1 MKRPKRG
8 GRALALVGAAAA
20 AACMYCLA
28 MLEAAR
34 RASSPSSPSPAQ
46 ALLAVAPPRLTAA
59 AVAAAAALALRQ
71 SPTAP
76 LRPAYCPEGSQ
87 WASVIIVTAET
98 RSLPANASMDSF
110 LSVMAVNQH
119 AWAAER
125 GYPLL
130 RFVYPPMGKL
140 SRTCFHPLH
149 GARHASWC
157 KLLAVRMAALCVP
170 ATALVFWM
178 DSDSTAT
185 RMSADV
191 RALIE
196 AAPTGRIS
204 HKTCYRDECMRF
216 KHRACLLTTANFPS
230 ETENAM
236 ASMFFLT
243 ADACGLA
250 ALRAWWNIGICA
262 DEFPWEQRALNSVLY
277 PASYHNASDVRIS
290 QMAYGPNHYNDSEPF
305 VHFGHTFSSRDRL
318 NLTQHAMRRLFSGRA
333 PSNDEF
339 AQWHAVARASEVPLT
354 PEALN
359 ATSAELCSGGD
370 GWHVAQ
376 WLDEARRKM
385 FLARECFWAI
395 FIPKVP

>member
-8 GRALALVGAAAA
+8 GRAFA
-20 AACMYCLA
+20 
-28 MLEAAR
+28 
-34 RASSPSSPSPAQ
+34 
-46 ALLAVAPPRLTAA
+46 LAVAA
-59 AVAAAAALALRQ
+59 AVAACTYCLALLDASTHASSDPSRSLTQAFLAVAQPPRLAALQQQPPAAPAL
-71 SPTAP
+71 
-76 LRPAYCPEGSQ
+76 PAYCPEGSQ
-87 WASVIIVTAET
+87 SASVIIVTAET
-98 RSLPANASMDSF
+98 RALPANASIDGF

-130 RFVYPPMGKL
+130 RFVYPRSGKL
-140 SRTCFHPLH
+140 SRTCFHPFH
-149 GARHASWC
+149 GPRHASWC

-185 RMSADV
+185 RLSADA
-191 RALIE
+191 RTLIE

-204 HKTCYRDECMRF
+204 HKTCYSDECMRF
-216 KHRACLLTTANFPS
+216 KRRACLLTTANFPS

-236 ASMFFLT
+236 ASMFFIT
-243 ADACGLA
+243 ANDCGLA
-250 ALRAWWNIGICA
+250 ALRAWWNVGICA

-290 QMAYGPNHYNDSEPF
+290 QMAYGPNHYNDTEPF
-305 VHFGHTFSSRDRL
+305 VHFGHTFSPKDRL
-318 NLTQHAMRRLFSGRA
+318 NLTQHAMRRLFNGRTPA
-333 PSNDEF
+333 VDEF
-339 AQWHAVARASEVPLT
+339 ARWHSIARASEVLLT
-354 PEALN
+354 AEALN
-359 ATSAELCSGGD
+359 ATSVELCNGGD
-370 GWHVAQ
+370 GWHVAE
-376 WLDEARRKM
+376 WLDAARRKM